1 MKTAIVPISK
11 NKTGDTSDKNNY
23 RLIVLVTAA
32 SKLFE
37 ICILGVLEAHLQTH
51 DHQFGFKSRH
61 STCMCIFTVKSWFK
75 YYTDQ
80 STPVYTCLLDASKAF
95 ERVNHWTLFA
105 KLINTQAPLSIVRV
119 VLF

>member
-1 MKTAIVPISK
+1 MVPIIE

-23 RLIVLVTAA
+23 RPIVLVTAT

-61 STCMCIFTVKSWFK
+61 STCMCIFTVKSLFK

-80 STPVYTCLLDASKAF
+80 STPVYTCLLGASKPF
-95 ERVNHWTLFA
+95 DRVNYWILFA

-119 VLF
+119 LLF